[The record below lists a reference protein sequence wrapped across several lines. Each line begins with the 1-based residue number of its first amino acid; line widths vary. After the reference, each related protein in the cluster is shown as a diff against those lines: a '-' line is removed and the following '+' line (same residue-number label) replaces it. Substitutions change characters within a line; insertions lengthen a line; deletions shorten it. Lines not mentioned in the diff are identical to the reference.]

1 MGKATVVSLNNEERK
16 TLLYWSRAGTT
27 EQRLAERAKIILA
40 VADGQSTKAVAD
52 RMETRPARVSKWR
65 NRFAQKGL
73 VGIQDAPRRGA
84 PCRYDKNTER
94 CILSVLDEP
103 PPKGFATWTG
113 ALVAKRLGDVSP
125 HQVWRV
131 LKRHGIQLQR
141 RRSWCVSTDP
151 QFAAKAADIVGLYL
165 DPPDNAVVICVDEK
179 PHIQALERAQG
190 WIRLPNGK
198 ALTGQNHQYKRHGTT
213 TLFAALEVA
222 TGLVKTG
229 HFNRRRRGEFLAFMN
244 EVAASHP
251 KKEIHVI
258 LDNLN
263 THKPKTDRW
272 LSRHKNVSF
281 HYTPTHASWLNQ
293 IEIWFSIL
301 TRRAIKGTSFTSP
314 RQVREAIDRF
324 VETHNKDAAPF
335 EWRKKKVFPKALKRC
350 YADLCN

>member
-1 MGKATVVSLNNEERK
+1 MAKATVVSLNREDRK
-16 TLLYWSRAGTT
+16 TLLFWLRAGTT
-27 EQRLAERAKIILA
+27 EQRLVERAKIVLA
-40 VADGQSTKAVAD
+40 AAEGRSTKDIAEE
-52 RMETRPARVSKWR
+52 MKTRTARVSKWR
-65 NRFAQKGL
+65 NRFARKGIEGL
-73 VGIQDAPRRGA
+73 QDAPGRGVSS
-84 PCRYDKNTER
+84 RYDESTER
-94 CILSVLDEP
+94 RILSVLDES
-103 PPKGFATWTG
+103 PPKWFATWTG
-113 ALVAKRLGDVSP
+113 TLVAKRLGDVSP

-141 RRSWCVSTDP
+141 RRGWCVSTDP
-151 QFAAKAADIVGLYL
+151 QFAAKAADIVGLYI
-165 DPPDNAVVICVDEK
+165 DPPENAIVMCVDGK
-179 PHIQALERAQG
+179 PHIQAMERAQG

-198 ALTGQNHQYKRHGTT
+198 SVTGYNHEYKRHGTT

-229 HFNRRRRGEFLAFMN
+229 HFSRRRRREFLAFMN
-244 EVAASHP
+244 EVTASYP
-251 KKEIHVI
+251 GKEIHVI

-301 TRRAIKGTSFTSP
+301 TRRAIKGASFTSP
-314 RQVREAIDRF
+314 KQVREAIDSF
-324 VETHNKDAAPF
+324 VDAHNKEAAPF
-335 EWRKKKVFPKALKRC
+335 EWRKKKVFPKGHKRC